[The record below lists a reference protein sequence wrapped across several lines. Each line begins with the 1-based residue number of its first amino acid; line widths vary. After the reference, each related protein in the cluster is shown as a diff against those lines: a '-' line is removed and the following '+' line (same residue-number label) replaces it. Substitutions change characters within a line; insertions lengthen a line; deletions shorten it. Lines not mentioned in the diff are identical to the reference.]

1 MFNILYMD
9 NKNFEDLYEVLD
21 VDLGSSKKEILSKY
35 KKYISY
41 YSNIIKSR
49 KQLTDE
55 EKWEIKLLKI
65 AKYVLLNDSLRKK
78 YNVSRILVDSDDNS
92 DNNNSDKNNNL
103 EYKEF
108 KQIDVP
114 LRKDQ
119 PINLKELA
127 DRQFE
132 RFGHKDFDLTK
143 DRMLRGPSS
152 LE

>member
-41 YSNIIKSR
+41 YSNIVKSR

-132 RFGHKDFDLTK
+132 RFSHKNFDLTK
-143 DRMLRGPSS
+143 DRMLREPSS

>member
-1 MFNILYMD
+1 MD

-41 YSNIIKSR
+41 YSNIVKSR

-132 RFGHKDFDLTK
+132 RFSHKNFDLTK
-143 DRMLRGPSS
+143 DRMLREPSS